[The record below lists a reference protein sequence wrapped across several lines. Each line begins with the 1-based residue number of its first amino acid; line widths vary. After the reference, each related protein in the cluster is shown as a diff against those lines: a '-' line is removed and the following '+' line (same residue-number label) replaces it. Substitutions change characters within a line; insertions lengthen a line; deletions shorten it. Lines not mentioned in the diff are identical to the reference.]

1 MIPRLADGRC
11 LGMLGLWQELH
22 RLTWRRLPRTF
33 RRRLLRMITEALAPR
48 PSWTPKTSDRFIVV
62 GYLRACSGLRG
73 DRRSEL
79 PMHGS
84 RKELGTGLVHRILKD
99 LGLK

>member
-1 MIPRLADGRC
+1 
-11 LGMLGLWQELH
+11 
-22 RLTWRRLPRTF
+22 
-33 RRRLLRMITEALAPR
+33 MITEALAPR

-62 GYLRACSGLRG
+62 GYLRACSGLA
-73 DRRSEL
+73 RRSAL
-79 PMHGS
+79 GIADARS